1 MHTQPSHQRA
11 TPSSDPSRSRGRPR
25 LASRALLEE
34 AAFELFLEQGF
45 THTTVDDISLRAG
58 VSRNTFFNYFAA
70 KADVFWVDIDR
81 ALDAL
86 PQHLSTTDDTTPVI
100 QAIGEAFADCAADLG
115 ENTVPWILT
124 NFEAIGQPDELMESA
139 LRRFAATA
147 SILKSFAAER
157 LEVSERDLLP
167 QVLANTTLAAT
178 TSAAI
183 AWGAAGVQRG
193 KLQNYLLR
201 ALAPLAEGFKL
212 SR

>member
-1 MHTQPSHQRA
+1 MQIQTSNQPAAQES
-11 TPSSDPSRSRGRPR
+11 TISRVRGRPR
-25 LASRALLEE
+25 VASRALLEE
-34 AAFELFLEQGF
+34 SAFELFLEQGF
-45 THTTVDDISLRAG
+45 AHTTIDEIALRAG

-86 PQHLSTTDDTTPVI
+86 PQHLAVTDTATPVI

-115 ENTVPWILT
+115 AGNVPWILT
-124 NFEAIGQPDELMESA
+124 NFDAIGQPEELMESA
-139 LRRFAATA
+139 FRRVAATA
-147 SILKSFAAER
+147 SILKSFSAER
-157 LEVSERDLLP
+157 LELSERDLLP
-167 QVLANTTLAAT
+167 QVIANTTLAAA

-193 KLQNYLLR
+193 QLQDYLLR